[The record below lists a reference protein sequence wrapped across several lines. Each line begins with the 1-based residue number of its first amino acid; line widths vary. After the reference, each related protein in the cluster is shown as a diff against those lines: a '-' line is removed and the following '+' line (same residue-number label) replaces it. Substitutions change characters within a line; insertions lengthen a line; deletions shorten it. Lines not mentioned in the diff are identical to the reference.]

1 MRPIVAAAV
10 RMLMSARMFMFV
22 PMFLFIVSIFFM
34 RLAIFAF
41 LHDSLFPVS
50 SQMYI
55 IPLSGFLPPLEYK
68 LP

>member
-10 RMLMSARMFMFV
+10 RMLMSVR
-22 PMFLFIVSIFFM
+22 MFLFMVTIFFM